1 MMVTMNEDEQP
12 LSLSAEQI
20 QQEAMRQ
27 YGRRL
32 SRERALEIADEIERY
47 ERAIRKIAAAQELN
61 NEPSGFLETLVRL
74 RALDAE

>member
-1 MMVTMNEDEQP
+1 MNQDEQP
-12 LSLSAEQI
+12 LSLSAELI

-32 SRERALEIADEIERY
+32 SRERALEIADEIKRY
-47 ERAIRKIAAAQELN
+47 ERAIRKIATAQELN

-74 RALDAE
+74 RALDTE

>member
-1 MMVTMNEDEQP
+1 MVTMNEDEQP
-12 LSLSAEQI
+12 LSISAELI

-32 SRERALEIADEIERY
+32 SRERALEIADEIKRY
-47 ERAIRKIAAAQELN
+47 EQAIRKIAAAQELN